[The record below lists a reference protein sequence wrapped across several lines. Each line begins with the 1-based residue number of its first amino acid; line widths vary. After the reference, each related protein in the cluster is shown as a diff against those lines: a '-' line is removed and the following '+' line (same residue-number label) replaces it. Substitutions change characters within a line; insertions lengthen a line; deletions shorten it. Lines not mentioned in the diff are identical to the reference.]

1 MYGDMDEEMEE
12 FVADFFE
19 FSEVDAEY
27 EFDAAR
33 FFDFTRPE
41 SFSEAEEAE
50 RWFKSARSYPPSPFI
65 IKLKWREDI
74 MMENANACLKSND
87 DGCMDSSSNNLDC
100 DMDTEVMVLDDNSK
114 GLKSHNNTDQDIL
127 QTKTKFVEKSSFIRS
142 STLMKPTASHLAKL
156 NGAKEVSSRCFRR
169 SQKPLHKIDERRLT
183 NPLGI
188 DGDATKR
195 QKLEN
200 GYLRKVAQLKHQSLL
215 LHKLPK
221 VRQVDA
227 NTMNSRSK
235 VTIPREPHLET
246 AHRAQRHR
254 SRINSE
260 SSEHAKPKAPTFKA
274 RPLNRKV
281 FKAASL
287 PPQKKSKPQSPDFQ
301 VSHLKTS
308 ERTMQHSSTN
318 ELDMQNSESISKTVT
333 NNTEKLSGEDAHKQ
347 KKCAAIRRVKAR
359 PFCKKD
365 CKLPNDNVLSYI
377 PPVELFNKLSINSEL
392 KHNLRSP
399 TKLRHHAKGP
409 KENVPS
415 SFKQELRRHG
425 SKQNQCGSE

>member
-1 MYGDMDEEMEE
+1 MNGDMDEEMEE

-19 FSEVDAEY
+19 FSEVASDY

-33 FFDFTRPE
+33 FFDFTRQE
-41 SFSEAEEAE
+41 SSSEAEEAE
-50 RWFKSARSYPPSPFI
+50 RWFQSAQSYPPSPFI

-74 MMENANACLKSND
+74 MMKNANASLKSND
-87 DGCMDSSSNNLDC
+87 DGSMVSSSNNLDYN
-100 DMDTEVMVLDDNSK
+100 MDAEVMVFDDNIK
-114 GLKSHNNTDQDIL
+114 GPKSHNNTDQDIL
-127 QTKTKFVEKSSFIRS
+127 QVKPKSLEKPCFIRN

-156 NGAKEVSSRCFRR
+156 NEGRKVSIRCLGR
-169 SQKPLHKIDERRLT
+169 SQKPLRKIDERRST

-200 GYLRKVAQLKHQSLL
+200 GYLRKVAHLKHQSLL
-215 LHKLPK
+215 LHKLPN
-221 VRQVDA
+221 VRRVDS
-227 NTMNSRSK
+227 NTVNSRSK

-260 SSEHAKPKAPTFKA
+260 SSEHAKPKVPTFKA
-274 RPLNRKV
+274 RPLYRK
-281 FKAASL
+281 
-287 PPQKKSKPQSPDFQ
+287 
-301 VSHLKTS
+301 VSHLKTL
-308 ERTMQHSSTN
+308 ERAMQHSSEN
-318 ELDMQNSESISKTVT
+318 GLNMQNSESISKNETQ
-333 NNTEKLSGEDAHKQ
+333 NTERLSGEDVHKQ
-347 KKCAAIRRVKAR
+347 KKCETVRRVKVS
-359 PFCKKD
+359 PFCKKE

-377 PPVELFNKLSINSEL
+377 PPVELFNKLAINSEL
-392 KHNLRSP
+392 KHNLRSL
-399 TKLRHHAKGP
+399 TKRLHHAKGS

-425 SKQNQCGSE
+425 SKQNQCGS